1 MDQIKL
7 NRKMPIPPRLKI
19 EDSADKLRVVNDRKQ
34 GTIERRKNKLK
45 GKLVIKNHER
55 IKTEMQR
62 SFIDNY
68 MGKATTKMARKLS
81 ANVSNDFES
90 QRPTIEHGTMR
101 NKSAKATSK
110 IITKQSKS
118 KSFIETSPVKNKRNT
133 A

>member
-1 MDQIKL
+1 M
-7 NRKMPIPPRLKI
+7 I
-19 EDSADKLRVVNDRKQ
+19 E
-34 GTIERRKNKLK
+34 
-45 GKLVIKNHER
+45 NHER

-68 MGKATTKMARKLS
+68 MGKARINKMARKPS

-133 A
+133 ARDISPKDESPKPKTKNVKEVIHKEADQVKLKSRRKKSSFKTVSR